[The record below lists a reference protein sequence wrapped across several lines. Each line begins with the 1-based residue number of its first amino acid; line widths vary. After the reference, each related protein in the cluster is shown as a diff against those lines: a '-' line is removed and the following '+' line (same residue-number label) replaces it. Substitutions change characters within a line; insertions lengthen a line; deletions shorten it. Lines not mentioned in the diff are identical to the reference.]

1 MIMCEKCSIM
11 SLILPKKRPS
21 THLDYMDFFFF
32 FSPQLKLYSYHVNGH
47 VLNKVY
53 SKYGEM

>member
-1 MIMCEKCSIM
+1 MFDYVAYLAKEKTINTFR
-11 SLILPKKRPS
+11 L
-21 THLDYMDFFFF
+21 YGFFFIF
-32 FSPQLKLYSYHVNGH
+32 FPQLKLYSYHVNGH